1 MSMPRR
7 AAKRDASEK
16 EIVAVLRQCGFSVY
30 LMDRPVDALVGF
42 RNRIWLVEFKS
53 GHKGY
58 GKALNANQQSFADR
72 WKGPPIVVLHDEQEA
87 LDWAVEMAKAGKDA
101 A

>member
-42 RNRIWLVEFKS
+42 RNRMWLVEIKS
-53 GHKGY
+53 GYKGY
-58 GKALNANQQSFADR
+58 GKALNKNQQEFADEWR
-72 WKGPPIVVLHDEQEA
+72 GTPIVVLHDAQEA
-87 LDWAVEMAKAGKDA
+87 LSWAVEMAKNGKEA

>member
-30 LMDRPVDALVGF
+30 LTDRPTDALCGF
-42 RNRIWLVEFKS
+42 RGRMWLLEFKS

-58 GKALNANQQSFADR
+58 GKALNKNQQEFADEWR
-72 WKGPPIVVLHDEQEA
+72 GTPIVVLHDAQEA
-87 LDWAVEMAKAGKDA
+87 MDWCVEMAKNGKEA

>member
-30 LMDRPVDALVGF
+30 LMERPVDALVGF
-42 RNRIWLVEFKS
+42 RGRMWLVEIKS

-58 GKALNANQQSFADR
+58 GKALNKNQQAFADEWR
-72 WKGPPIVVLHDEQEA
+72 GTPIVVLHDAQEA
-87 LDWAVEMAKAGKDA
+87 MDWCVEMAKNGKEA